1 MNRGKDLVKMGN
13 KHLEF
18 LEIQTTSNKKFR
30 QHPSP
35 AYQMIFIRQGVF
47 CCQTESLTYDTIET
61 GDILLFP
68 PEISYTLTPLNHTSG
83 IINIIKIE
91 PSFWNTAAATWPQL
105 GYCFEQASLAQNC
118 LLRTSYVTWS
128 GLFSVL
134 DMALSEQYAQD
145 FGWQTNLDFILL
157 LLVMHLGRTYHYQN
171 ITDARTEKRILDEQ
185 IVAYIDTHIN
195 VPLTLQSVADQF
207 HVCRETISR
216 LFRKKYDCT
225 FYQYIHSQR
234 LVAAK
239 NSILAGIP
247 LKSIWES
254 TGFSDYSSFYRAFKR
269 EYGCSPSEYRK
280 KRLEHV

>member
-1 MNRGKDLVKMGN
+1 MGN

-47 CCQTESLTYDTIET
+47 CCQTESLTYDTIRDRRHPAFSS
-61 GDILLFP
+61 GNLLYADSS
-68 PEISYTLTPLNHTSG
+68 ESHKRNYKYY
-83 IINIIKIE
+83 KIE

-216 LFRKKYDCT
+216 LFRKNMTT

-239 NSILAGIP
+239 IPFLPEFPEIHLGINR
-247 LKSIWES
+247 I
-254 TGFSDYSSFYRAFKR
+254 F
-269 EYGCSPSEYRK
+269 
-280 KRLEHV
+280 